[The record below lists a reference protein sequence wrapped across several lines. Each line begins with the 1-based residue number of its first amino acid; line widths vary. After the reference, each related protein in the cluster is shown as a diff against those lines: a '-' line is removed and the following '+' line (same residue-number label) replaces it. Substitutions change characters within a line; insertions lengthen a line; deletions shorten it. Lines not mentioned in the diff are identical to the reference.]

1 MNIRHLIFIHN
12 SGYSSSLTKQTN
24 WQWRFSF
31 WLKSCLDEEKLK
43 LVRISLTKCFAERI
57 SIMLLPS
64 EIFKIMF
71 LLIYSVWMIR
81 SLQVSMLSGK
91 EMWKTTES
99 YLMILSWKLTI
110 TSLAALVSQPS
121 FAIIKIKK
129 SALVS
134 SFGGGLVVSD
144 ALLYFKLWWE
154 MTEERQTNWHIKM

>member
-1 MNIRHLIFIHN
+1 MAVQFLIKVLSWRRKAKTSPYFFVLLK
-12 SGYSSSLTKQTN
+12 GY
-24 WQWRFSF
+24 
-31 WLKSCLDEEKLK
+31 
-43 LVRISLTKCFAERI
+43 

-154 MTEERQTNWHIKM
+154 MTEERQTDWHIKI